1 VLEQLDPTFLGLP
14 DGVEEAE
21 RARAID
27 GRLAPAVG
35 ILLAFGGAMLFIQV
49 VLVAQLVLMLLLRDE
64 VSRVEF
70 GEACK

>member
-1 VLEQLDPTFLGLP
+1 
-14 DGVEEAE
+14 
-21 RARAID
+21 
-27 GRLAPAVG
+27 
-35 ILLAFGGAMLFIQV
+35 MLFIQV